1 MLLGVDG
8 VMPLD
13 GYRVM
18 VLRLG
23 RDGLK
28 RG

>member
-1 MLLGVDG
+1 MFSGVDG
-8 VMPLD
+8 VMPID
-13 GYRVM
+13 GYRVI

-28 RG
+28 RS